1 LPGKVGSDQLHWH
14 GLPDVLAFSTENY
27 RPTERFEAFTEELA
41 RRVMSLDE
49 VRRRNEGAY
58 HAQVDV
64 HLLGPL
70 VCSRLLSAPVH
81 FERVRPREDD
91 ESVLF
96 SVHLKGL
103 FQLNHR
109 DMSWDS
115 REDFASL
122 TTDAHLLHGGYD
134 GEALAVRI
142 PHAMLAKRLP
152 SGRAADPARIPR
164 DSHLARLLGVYL
176 NELVHVPRS
185 EPHVAEAVAGHI
197 VDLVALA
204 MGPTREAGE
213 AIATGGLRDARR
225 RAVLEGIAK
234 GYLAPDLSPDAVARD
249 AGISE
254 RYLRQLLEEIGTT
267 FTDLVLEQRL
277 DHARRALI
285 DPGRHDVRITDIAY
299 DAGFSD
305 LSYFNRA
312 FRRRYGAT
320 PSDVRAQAFGR

>member
-1 LPGKVGSDQLHWH
+1 LRDNLGWSISTGT
-14 GLPDVLAFSTENY
+14 GCPDVLAFSTENY

-41 RRVMSLDE
+41 RRVMLLDE
-49 VRRRNEGAY
+49 VRRRQDGEY
-58 HAQVDV
+58 HAKVDV

-81 FERVRPREDD
+81 FERLRPREDD
-91 ESVLF
+91 DSVLF
-96 SVHLKGL
+96 SVHLNGL

-115 REDFASL
+115 RQDFASL
-122 TTDAHLLHGGYD
+122 TTDAHLLHGGYE

-142 PHAMLAKRLP
+142 PYAQLAARLP
-152 SGRAADPARIPR
+152 SGRAADPGRISRNSPV
-164 DSHLARLLGVYL
+164 ARLLGMYL
-176 NELVHVPRS
+176 NELVHLPPGEPRL
-185 EPHVAEAVAGHI
+185 AEAVAGHI
-197 VDLVALA
+197 IDLVALA
-204 MGPTREAGE
+204 MGPSREARE
-213 AIATGGLRDARR
+213 SIAVGGLRDARR
-225 RAVLEGIAK
+225 RAVLDGIAK
-234 GYLAPDLSPDAVARD
+234 DYLTPGITPDAVARG

-277 DHARRALI
+277 EHARRALI
-285 DPGRHDVRITDIAY
+285 DPARREMRITDIAY

-312 FRRRYGAT
+312 FRRRYNAA
-320 PSDVRAQAFGR
+320 PRDVRAGAFGF